1 MRCSA
6 EYSRRK
12 QRIDPLA
19 EVSGESGSL
28 RSAEHA
34 GIAAA
39 TKAAHPRRRATERS
53 AATIRT
59 PNESIADLLSLRS
72 GRTWQALDGTGARS
86 QRSPVWIEA
95 RTSRWRPDRD
105 YPLAGG
111 IGFGTSAGIEIPRI
125 ANAIGKA
132 AAQRNAMNQ
141 NARGPNAR

>member
-28 RSAEHA
+28 SSADHA

-39 TKAAHPRRRATERS
+39 TIAAHPRRRATERS

-59 PNESIADLLSLRS
+59 PNEFIADLLSLRS
-72 GRTWQALDGTGARS
+72 GRTWQALDGTELAVRDPRFG
-86 QRSPVWIEA
+86 
-95 RTSRWRPDRD
+95 SRRGRH
-105 YPLAGG
+105 GG
-111 IGFGTSAGIEIPRI
+111 GRI
-125 ANAIGKA
+125 AATLSPAGSA
-132 AAQRNAMNQ
+132 S
-141 NARGPNAR
+141 ARLQGLRSRASRTRSAKQQHK

>member
-28 RSAEHA
+28 SSADHA

-39 TKAAHPRRRATERS
+39 TIAAHPRRRATERS

-59 PNESIADLLSLRS
+59 PNEFIADLLSLRS

-86 QRSPVWIEA
+86 QRSPVWVRS
-95 RTSRWRPDRD
+95 RTSLRLADRD
-105 YPLAGG
+105 SPIAGG
-111 IGFGTSAGIEIPRI
+111 LTAS
-125 ANAIGKA
+125 
-132 AAQRNAMNQ
+132 
-141 NARGPNAR
+141 

>member
-1 MRCSA
+1 MA
-6 EYSRRK
+6 TAYPVDPSRLVK
-12 QRIDPLA
+12 LTVP
-19 EVSGESGSL
+19 
-28 RSAEHA
+28 
-34 GIAAA
+34 
-39 TKAAHPRRRATERS
+39 
-53 AATIRT
+53 
-59 PNESIADLLSLRS
+59 
-72 GRTWQALDGTGARS
+72 LDGTEARS

-141 NARGPNAR
+141 NARGPNAP